1 MLYWP
6 VKSILTCAYTL
17 YVYIHATCA
26 QHFDIIYVYIY
37 ISLYIYILLKGWC
50 YFRESWNGSSQCW
63 FDFKY
68 VSFRHVPRKIRSI
81 HEYVFFL
88 WYISTTYWALLGID
102 QNFQLKGPWTFLRIS
117 TYFHT
122 ENNASHLHE
131 WQLKFI
137 DAWENSLN
145 QYVAASL
152 EIWTCFT
159 TSLGI
164 EYPRT
169 VEERLLV

>member
-37 ISLYIYILLKGWC
+37 KPIHLYTAKRLMLLQRKLEWIKSVLVWLQIRKFPSC
-50 YFRESWNGSSQCW
+50 TPQ
-63 FDFKY
+63 D
-68 VSFRHVPRKIRSI
+68 SFNTWIR
-81 HEYVFFL
+81 VFFVVYQH
-88 WYISTTYWALLGID
+88 YILGID

-122 ENNASHLHE
+122 EIMHLHE

-152 EIWTCFT
+152 EIWKCFT

-164 EYPRT
+164 EYPRI
-169 VEERLLV
+169 VQERLLVG